1 MDIVESF
8 PTVAGQKAD
17 EPARETCL
25 LPMAFRL
32 LLCDLSVDRLLGLV

>member
-17 EPARETCL
+17 ELAREACL
-25 LPMAFRL
+25 LPLDFRL
-32 LLCDLSVDRLLGLV
+32 LL